1 MFADHGLND
10 PQISALFLIWSVVGI
25 VAEVPTGALA
35 DRFSRRGAL
44 AAGGVLQASGYA
56 LWLALPGFAGYAAGF
71 VLWGL
76 GGALTSG
83 SLEALLYD
91 GLKAVGQTRHYSR
104 LLGRITA
111 AGLIAQV
118 PAALAAT
125 VLFQLGGYALV
136 GWISVGCC
144 VTAAALALLLRDVR
158 PGGTHPGGSGPD
170 RPLDEED
177 SGDEDSGDEDSGDED
192 SGLGYVATLKAGVV
206 EAISTP
212 ALRALVLVVAL
223 LTGLDA
229 LEEYFTLVALGW
241 GVPVEAIPL
250 AALAIPLAGAA
261 GTWWV
266 AHRSPTK
273 NAFAAGTLALALG
286 AGGVLLA
293 VSEWFGRPAGLAGV
307 AVFYGI
313 YRVVLVAVNSR
324 LQDAITG
331 TARATV
337 NSVAGLLSELSAIA
351 IYGLWAL
358 DGLAPITAL
367 ILLLAMVMPWALRQR
382 RE

>member
-1 MFADHGLND
+1 M
-10 PQISALFLIWSVVGI
+10 VGI

-158 PGGTHPGGSGPD
+158 PGGTHAGRSGPD
-170 RPLDEED
+170 RRPRDEED
-177 SGDEDSGDEDSGDED
+177 SGER
-192 SGLGYVATLKAGVV
+192 
-206 EAISTP
+206 
-212 ALRALVLVVAL
+212 LR
-223 LTGLDA
+223 
-229 LEEYFTLVALGW
+229 
-241 GVPVEAIPL
+241 
-250 AALAIPLAGAA
+250 
-261 GTWWV
+261 
-266 AHRSPTK
+266 R
-273 NAFAAGTLALALG
+273 
-286 AGGVLLA
+286 
-293 VSEWFGRPAGLAGV
+293 
-307 AVFYGI
+307 
-313 YRVVLVAVNSR
+313 
-324 LQDAITG
+324 
-331 TARATV
+331 
-337 NSVAGLLSELSAIA
+337 
-351 IYGLWAL
+351 
-358 DGLAPITAL
+358 
-367 ILLLAMVMPWALRQR
+367 
-382 RE
+382 